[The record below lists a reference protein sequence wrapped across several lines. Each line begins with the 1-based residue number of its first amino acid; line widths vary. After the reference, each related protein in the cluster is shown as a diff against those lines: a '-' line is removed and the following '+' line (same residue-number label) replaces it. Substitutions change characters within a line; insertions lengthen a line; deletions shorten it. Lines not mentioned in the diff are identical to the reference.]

1 MDRNSAGSSGRI
13 RTPLCDLLGITHPV
27 VLAGMGGGHTSPEL
41 VAAVSNAGGLGIFGA
56 SWMTPDEI
64 REETARI
71 RALTSAPFGLNLLL
85 FAHEDERLDAVLA
98 ERPAVLSFAWPAA
111 EQALGPIFARAHQAG
126 AKVMHMAPSLSDARM
141 AAGAGADIIVAQG
154 TEGGGHV
161 GVMSTMVLVPQV
173 VSALPDRPVLAAGG
187 IADGRGLAA
196 ALALGAAGVVVGT
209 RFLATD
215 EAPIPAT
222 FKQVIVN
229 SDGHDTEL
237 SGIPDLIS
245 GRLWPGA
252 IPRVWRNGVIRQWA
266 GREWELRQRRA
277 AVREDVLAA
286 SDAGDVD
293 RALLWFGQD
302 AGLIDTVEP
311 AAEILTRMV
320 NEARDIIAGRL
331 ARMVAS
337 GSVEAKT

>member
-1 MDRNSAGSSGRI
+1 MDQDSPGSSGRI

-27 VLAGMGGGHTSPEL
+27 VLAGMGGGHSSPEL

-56 SWMTPDEI
+56 SWLTVAEI
-64 REETARI
+64 RDQTAQI
-71 RALTSAPFGLNLLL
+71 RELTSSPFGLNLLL
-85 FAHEDERLDAVLA
+85 FAHDDERLDAVLV
-98 ERPAVLSFAWPAA
+98 ERPAVLSFAWPTP

-126 AKVMHMAPSLSDARM
+126 AKVMHMVPSLSEAHR
-141 AAGAGADIIVAQG
+141 AADSGADIIVAQG

-173 VSALPDRPVLAAGG
+173 VREVSDRPVLAAGG

-209 RFLATD
+209 RFLATH
-215 EAPIPAT
+215 EAPIPST

-237 SGIPDLIS
+237 TTIPDLIS

-252 IPRVWRNGVIRQWA
+252 IPRVWRNSIIRQWA

-277 AVREDVLAA
+277 AVRADVMAA
-286 SDAGDVD
+286 SEAGDPEH
-293 RALLWFGQD
+293 ALLWFGQD
-302 AGLIDTVEP
+302 AGLIEAVEP
-311 AAEILTRMV
+311 AAEIVNRMV
-320 NEARDIIAGRL
+320 DEASQILNDIRSRYVGA
-331 ARMVAS
+331 
-337 GSVEAKT
+337 

>member
-1 MDRNSAGSSGRI
+1 MVRDSADSSDRI

-56 SWMTPDEI
+56 SWLTAAEI
-64 REETARI
+64 RDQIARI
-71 RALTSAPFGLNLLL
+71 RGLTSAPFGLNLLL
-85 FAHEDERLDAVLA
+85 FAHDDERLDAVLA

-111 EQALGPIFARAHQAG
+111 EQALGPIFARAHHAG
-126 AKVMHMAPSLSDARM
+126 GKVMHMVPTLSEAQRATD
-141 AAGAGADIIVAQG
+141 AGADIIVAQG

-173 VSALPDRPVLAAGG
+173 VRAVPDRPVLAAGG
-187 IADGRGLAA
+187 IADGHGLAA

-209 RFLATD
+209 RFLATL
-215 EAPIPAT
+215 EAPIPST

-229 SDGHDTEL
+229 SDGHDTDL
-237 SGIPDLIS
+237 TALPDLIS

-252 IPRVWRNGVIRQWA
+252 LPRVWRNSVIRQWT

-277 AVREDVLAA
+277 AVLADVRAA
-286 SDAGDVD
+286 SEAGDPD
-293 RALLWFGQD
+293 RAILWFGQD
-302 AGLIDTVEP
+302 AGLIDAVEP
-311 AAEILTRMV
+311 AAKIVNRMIH
-320 NEARDIIAGRL
+320 EARDIIGGRL
-331 ARMVAS
+331 AGMVGAR
-337 GSVEAKT
+337 